1 MSGGQWDRTVPP
13 NEEEFVRAWVEHALM
28 DVHTA
33 RPARVQSYDATTQTA
48 DLVPLVRNAVELPDG
63 TIAHEDLPV
72 LPSVPVLW
80 PRTADHFIAFA
91 LAPGDM
97 VLVVFCD
104 AAIGHWRA
112 ATDGGVTDPGDLRRH
127 SLSHGV
133 AIPGLF
139 HRGAKLSHAPAGS
152 GTNGALQTGD
162 PVLVI
167 GSDGSGVRIAIKV
180 GGSLDLTL
188 AGTVVASFN
197 ATTGVWS
204 FGGAGAKLV
213 ALAEYVDARLTS
225 IREAFNAHTH
235 AETGGTTNAPTTPLS
250 ALASVAATKLK
261 GL

>member
-1 MSGGQWDRTVPP
+1 MTGWDRLIEPTQ
-13 NEEEFVRAWVEHALM
+13 EELIRAWIEHHLS

-33 RPARVQSYDATTQTA
+33 LPARVQSYDAATQTA
-48 DLVPLVRNAVELPDG
+48 DLVPLVRHPVAHGDGSVE
-63 TIAHEDLPV
+63 HENLPV

-97 VLVVFCD
+97 VLVVFCEG
-104 AAIGHWRA
+104 AIGHWRA
-112 ATDGGVTDPGDLRRH
+112 GSGDITDPGDLQRH

-139 HRGAKLSHAPAGS
+139 HRGAKLTNAPAGS

-188 AGTVVASFN
+188 AGTVVASFD

-235 AETGGTTNAPTTPLS
+235 AEMGGTTGVPNTLIG
-250 ALASVAATKLK
+250 ALASVAASKLK